1 MKQSLQRYNIVL
13 YPPADVRRKAVLVS
27 RKLRE
32 KKILF
37 VLDDKTLIPHVTLY
51 PVAFSQKDLPRVKAL
66 LKQIA
71 AEAVPFQ
78 IISSTYR
85 SDKGGYVNVGYKKS
99 TRLHALQKQI
109 ITQVNQLLHGRIK
122 YPGKLRTNSMSMAER
137 EAYKR
142 YGYKHVGRSYYPHV
156 TFTKFDTF
164 RPTAF
169 SGIPLER
176 FSFKTDRIAL
186 CAMGE
191 YGTCTGLIE
200 TFPVS
205 KRK

>member
-1 MKQSLQRYNIVL
+1 M
-13 YPPADVRRKAVLVS
+13 S

-32 KKILF
+32 KKSLF
-37 VLDDKTLIPHVTLY
+37 VLDDRTLIPHVTLY
-51 PVAFSQKDLPRVKAL
+51 PVAFSQKDLPGVKAL

-71 AEAVPFQ
+71 AETVSFQ
-78 IISSTYR
+78 MISSSYR
-85 SDKGGYVNVGYKKS
+85 SDKDGYVNVGYKKS
-99 TRLHALQKQI
+99 PRLHALQKQI

-122 YPGKLRTNSMSMAER
+122 YPGKLRTNSMRMTER

-156 TFTKFDTF
+156 TFTKFDAF

-169 SGIPLER
+169 AGIPLER
-176 FSFKTDRIAL
+176 FSFKADTIAL
-186 CAMGE
+186 CSMGE

-200 TFPVS
+200 MFSVS
-205 KRK
+205 KR